1 MNFRSA
7 LRFLA
12 PLLVCL
18 GAVAF
23 LVFRPSSPPVSGKQ
37 YSRPEFPDADAKP
50 EIAYRLSEGSAPR
63 PAPPAPAQAERL
75 SESETERL
83 LKDVPRNEAE
93 IEAAKGA
100 PEFAF
105 PPASSPPP
113 RTGKTVATAFPP
125 PVAAPRPAVA
135 TDPNLTVKRF
145 GPSGEI
151 AAPKQIAVTFSQPM
165 VPVADL
171 DTLAEIKPPAE
182 LVPAVPGRWR
192 WLGTR
197 TLAFEPTGGAFPK
210 ATRYVVRIPAGTKSA
225 VGGTL
230 DRETT
235 WNFSTPAPNV
245 VEFSPQRYDIGTDPL
260 MFIRFDQKMDPAG
273 LAKMLRATAGG
284 VAVTLRPA
292 TAAEIAADEDIAE
305 QLKQAGAGTA
315 FVFRPTEPLPQGA
328 KVVVTVPAGTPS
340 AEGPRA
346 TVRPQSFSFKTA
358 GALRVVRTTG
368 TGKSPESWSIE
379 FTNALDLEAFGESQ
393 VTVEPSPGE
402 MVVQPAGNELSL
414 RTHAKPRTTY
424 TVKLSPDIRDIHGR
438 KLGPPP
444 PIVIRT
450 GRREQQFSA
459 PNGPLTIP
467 DPRSP
472 SKIFVESV
480 NYGSFRMTV
489 RAVTA
494 TDRPKFAQRYQVE
507 LLKAFLPGKIV
518 ATTVLPIVNTP
529 DEPVL
534 TPVDLAPYLPGGHG
548 HLLVT
553 IEPVGFIPRY
563 RGETPP
569 SFTTWVTATDLGLDV
584 VTDAKRMVVRA
595 TSLRTGQPLAGVK
608 IAPGIHAAPVSMT
621 GADGRVEFSL
631 DEVAVGDPAR
641 LVASLGDD
649 SLCLFSFDLDHP
661 GRWDN
666 PRSSGGTKWFVFDD
680 RALYRPD
687 EDVHLKGWL
696 RAIAGGPTGDVSRE
710 AIPAGTVSYE
720 VFDGQNNPI
729 AKGKVP
735 VDDARGFD
743 LVFRIPKTANTGHGQ
758 VQFLFAPASGTIP
771 VFREYHSFRIEEFR
785 RPEFEVTLAPEAG
798 PFFLNEPTTVTA
810 RAAYLAG
817 GGLPDT
823 EARWNVSART
833 ATFRPPN
840 REGFTFGEESRWWWI
855 EDESDE
861 DGESDFGDDA
871 RRYNRYQPPLGRPKT
886 FVGRTDGDGK
896 HALKLDFDRFAPAR
910 PALFTLSAT
919 VQDVNRQTF
928 SATQTLLVHPS
939 ACYVG
944 LRRKNGFVPTGEG
957 AGVEVIVTDVAGK
970 SVTGAPVRLR
980 FARLTEKFIKGTMK
994 EIEADPVEMELVSAE
1009 APQPVVFPARADG
1022 IYRVTAVTVDEK
1034 GRPAVTR
1041 LRVWVGGG
1049 EAQQLTLVP
1058 DRKEYRAG
1066 ETATITVSA
1075 PFENG
1080 TGLLT
1085 VSRDGLVSSET
1096 FTMRGKTATITLPV
1110 REEWTPN
1117 VVVSLLLN
1125 EPPGDA
1131 KSVSRS
1137 ETAELNLKIPPRSRT
1152 LTVTAQ
1158 PREKTVTPGGETT
1171 VDVTVT
1177 DAEGRAVPDG
1187 SVALVVVDESV
1198 LALTGYKLPD
1208 PVAFFHPKRESNV
1221 TIGCSRDRVG
1231 NGGRKTEEPFRLTLV
1246 GQLYSRGAVTRS
1258 GGTFEE
1264 NMVYGGVPGGV
1275 VGGGGG
1281 GAAPP
1286 PEKPMEAVT
1295 RSGNTVFK
1303 ADKRRGFFDADETGG
1318 ATPSIALRTD
1328 FNPLAHFSPTVKTD
1342 GSGRAVVKF
1351 KVPDNLTRYRVM
1363 AVAASGKRSF
1373 GKFETDLTAR
1383 LPLMARPSPP
1393 RFLNFGDG
1401 CELPVVVQNLDD
1413 QPQTVTVAVR
1423 ATNAGLP
1430 EGGGRRVTVPAGDRV
1445 EVRFPVTTERVG
1457 KAAFVV
1463 RTASRASG
1471 DAAVVTIP
1479 VYTPATT
1486 EAFAVYGEL
1495 DAGATVQPIALPRD
1509 AVNGFGSLDI
1519 STSATEVQSLTD
1531 AFLYEIDYPYD
1542 CSEQLASQIL
1552 TVAALGDVL
1561 REFKAE
1567 GVPTPEVLKRDTE
1580 ARLAVL
1586 LGRMRPDGGVKLWPN
1601 SRDLDPF
1608 VSAHVGHALAAAREA
1623 GLKVPQLDTKIAA
1636 SLNLLKN
1643 IEAHI
1648 PKAYG
1653 PRERREIGAY
1663 ALYVRMKMGDRDPA
1677 KAARLAVGAGKTLS
1691 GETLGWLL
1699 AVMADGNGAPAARAA
1714 LRRAISNRM
1723 TETAGAAEFGDSF
1736 DEDGWRTFGSNR
1748 RAEGV
1753 VLDALMRDEPASDLI
1768 PKLVRGLLGHRV
1780 AGRWSST
1787 QENVFILLALGRYFK
1802 TYEKDPPGFTARA
1815 WVGERLASESTFLG
1829 RTTERRRT
1837 AIPFGMVPA
1846 DAKDIT
1852 LAKDGPGRMY
1862 YRIGMRYAPRNLML
1876 APLDAGFE
1884 VHRTYVGA
1892 DDPADVTRD
1901 PDGTWRVRA
1910 GARVKVTVTMTAI
1923 SRRVHVALSDPLPG
1937 GFEVL
1942 NPELRGTETV
1952 PENEDEDVVRPL
1964 GFESRFFFGFG
1975 PWYDHLSLRDDRA
1988 EAFAA
1993 RIGDGTYVLTY
2004 YARATTPG
2012 AFIVPPSKAEEMYH
2026 PETFGRGA
2034 SARVVVVERAVERA
2048 LPAR

>member
-1 MNFRSA
+1 MNFRFA
-7 LRFLA
+7 LRFLLPA
-12 PLLVCL
+12 LVCL
-18 GAVAF
+18 VVFTF
-23 LVFRPSSPPVSGKQ
+23 LVFRPSPPPVSGKQ
-37 YSRPEFPDADAKP
+37 YPRAEFPDADAKP

-63 PAPPAPAQAERL
+63 PAPSAPAPVERL
-75 SESETERL
+75 PESETERL
-83 LKDVPRNEAE
+83 LKDIPRNEAE

-113 RTGKTVATAFPP
+113 RTGKTVTTAFPP
-125 PVAAPRPAVA
+125 PVAAPRPAV
-135 TDPNLTVKRF
+135 TSDPKLNVTRF

-151 AAPKQIAVTFSQPM
+151 AEPKQIAVTFSQPM

-171 DTLAEIKPPAE
+171 DTLAEIKSPAE

-210 ATRYVVRIPAGTKSA
+210 ATKYVVRIPAGTKSA

-235 WNFSTPAPNV
+235 WTFSTPAPNV
-245 VEFSPQRYDIGTDPL
+245 VAFTPQNDDVETDPL
-260 MFIRFDQKMDPAG
+260 MFVRFDQKMDAAG
-273 LAKMLRATAGG
+273 LAKLLRATAGG
-284 VAVTLRPA
+284 AVVKLRPA
-292 TAAEIAADEDIAE
+292 TAAEIAADEGMTE
-305 QLKQAGAGTA
+305 RLELAGEGKG
-315 FVFRPTEPLPQGA
+315 FVFRPAEPLPGGV
-328 KVVVTVPAGTPS
+328 KVVVTIPAGTPS

-346 TVRPQSFSFKTA
+346 TLRPQSFDFRTA
-358 GALRVVRTTG
+358 GPMRVVRTTG
-368 TGKSPESWSIE
+368 TGQSPESWSIE
-379 FTNALDLEAFGESQ
+379 FTNPPDQATFTESQ

-402 MVVQPAGNELSL
+402 MVVRPAWNKLL
-414 RTHAKPRTTY
+414 FQTTAKPRTTY
-424 TVKLSPDIRDIHGR
+424 TVKLSPEIRDIHGR
-438 KLGPPP
+438 KLGPTP

-450 GRREQQFSA
+450 GRRDQQFSA
-459 PNGPLTIP
+459 PNGGLTIP

-480 NYGSFRMTV
+480 NYTRFRMTV
-489 RAVTA
+489 RAVTV
-494 TDRPKFAQRYQVE
+494 TDRSKFAQRYQVE
-507 LLKAFLPGKIV
+507 LLKTFLPGKIV
-518 ATTVLPIVNTP
+518 ADTVLPIVNTP

-534 TPVDLAPYLPGGHG
+534 TPVDLAPYLPGSRG

-553 IEPVGFIPRY
+553 IEPVGFIPRFPNDK
-563 RGETPP
+563 PP
-569 SFTTWVTATDLGLDV
+569 VFTTWVTATDLGLDV

-666 PRSSGGTKWFVFDD
+666 PRMSGGTKWFIFDD
-680 RALYRPD
+680 RELYRPD

-696 RAIAGGPTGDVSRE
+696 RAIVGGPTGDVSRE
-710 AIPAGTVSYE
+710 AIPDGTVEYE
-720 VFDGQNNPI
+720 VLDGQRNPI
-729 AKGKVP
+729 AKGKVT
-735 VDDARGFD
+735 VDDSRGFD
-743 LVFRIPKTANTGHGQ
+743 LAFRIPKTANIGYGS
-758 VQFLFAPASGTIP
+758 VRL
-771 VFREYHSFRIEEFR
+771 VFSHKSATLPIISYDHSFRIEEFR

-798 PFFLNEPTTVTA
+798 PFYLNEPTTVTA

-823 EARWNVSART
+823 ETKWVVSARA

-840 REGFTFGEESRWWWI
+840 RDGFTFGEERRWWWI
-855 EDESDE
+855 EDDSEDE
-861 DGESDFGDDA
+861 EESDFGDSA
-871 RRYNRYQPPLGRPKT
+871 RRYNRYQPSVGRPKT

-896 HALKLDFDRFAPAR
+896 HALKLDFDRFAPVR

-919 VQDVNRQTF
+919 VQDVNRQAF

-944 LRRKNGFVPTGEG
+944 LRRKNGFVPAGEG
-957 AGVEVIVTDVAGK
+957 AGVEVIVTDIAGK

-980 FARLTEKFIKGTMK
+980 FARLTEKFINGTLK
-994 EIEADPVEMELVSAE
+994 EIETDPTEMELVSTE
-1009 APQPVVFPARADG
+1009 APQSVVFPARADG
-1022 IYRVTAVTVDEK
+1022 IYRVTAVTADEK

-1049 EAQQLTLVP
+1049 EAQKLTLVP

-1085 VSRDGLVSSET
+1085 ISRDGLVSSEI

-1125 EPPGDA
+1125 EPPGGDKTA
-1131 KSVSRS
+1131 FRS

-1158 PREKTVTPGGETT
+1158 PREKTVAPGGETT

-1198 LALTGYKLPD
+1198 LALTGYKLPN
-1208 PVAFFHPKRESNV
+1208 PVAFFHPKREANV
-1221 TIGCSRDRVG
+1221 TAGGMRDCVLNEAVIRNPWLSTTVG
-1231 NGGRKTEEPFRLTLV
+1231 GGAGGGRRSSVSGL
-1246 GQLYSRGAVTRS
+1246 GLYSFGGLGMTGDVAPPPRSLQKAVTRS
-1258 GGTFEE
+1258 GSVAYDAESRTKYEDRKA
-1264 NMVYGGVPGGV
+1264 PGL
-1275 VGGGGG
+1275 
-1281 GAAPP
+1281 
-1286 PEKPMEAVT
+1286 T
-1295 RSGNTVFK
+1295 
-1303 ADKRRGFFDADETGG
+1303 
-1318 ATPSIALRTD
+1318 IALRTD

-1342 GSGRAVVKF
+1342 GSGRAVVKL

-1363 AVAASGKRSF
+1363 AVAASGERSF

-1393 RFLNFGDG
+1393 RFLNFGDR
-1401 CELPVVVQNLDD
+1401 CELPVVVQNLED
-1413 QPQTVTVAVR
+1413 QPQTVTVAIR

-1486 EAFAVYGEL
+1486 EAFATYGEL
-1495 DAGATVQPIALPRD
+1495 DAGATVQPIVLPRD

-1531 AFLYEIDYPYD
+1531 AFLYEIDYPYA

-1567 GVPTPEVLKRDTE
+1567 GVPAPEVLKRDTE
-1580 ARLAVL
+1580 ARLTAL
-1586 LGRMRPDGGVKLWPN
+1586 LGRMRPDGGVKLWPG
-1601 SRDLDPF
+1601 SRDIDPF
-1608 VSAHVGHALAAAREA
+1608 VSAHVGHALAVAREA
-1623 GLKVPQLDTKIAA
+1623 GLKAPQLETKIAA
-1636 SLNLLKN
+1636 NLNFLKN

-1648 PKAYG
+1648 PKEYG

-1699 AVMADGNGAPAARAA
+1699 AVMAEGNGAPAARAA
-1714 LRRAISNRM
+1714 LRRVISNRM
-1723 TETAGAAEFGDSF
+1723 TETAGAAEFGDST

-1753 VLDALMRDEPASDLI
+1753 VLDAVMRDESASDLI

-1780 AGRWSST
+1780 AGRWNST

-1802 TYEKDPPGFTARA
+1802 TYEKETPGFTARA
-1815 WVGERLASESTFLG
+1815 WVGERLASESAFLG
-1829 RTTERRRT
+1829 RTTERRQT

-1852 LAKDGPGRMY
+1852 LAKEGPGRMY

-1884 VHRTYVGA
+1884 VHRSYVGA

-1923 SRRVHVALSDPLPG
+1923 ARRVHVALSDPLPG

-1942 NPELRGTETV
+1942 NPELRGTEPV
-1952 PENEDEDVVRPL
+1952 PANEDEEVVRPL

-2004 YARATTPG
+2004 FARATTPG
-2012 AFIVPPSKAEEMYH
+2012 EFIVPPSKAEEMYH

-2034 SARVVVVERAVERA
+2034 SARVVVK
-2048 LPAR
+2048 